1 MNLKKKTKKEFS
13 IDISS
18 LVDVLFTLLI
28 FFSLTSTF
36 VRESGLKVDLPE
48 ASSSNTM
55 LEIKKVEITLSSEG
69 TMSVNDIPV
78 PGLDELKSRLSK
90 FDSGMRIKYLMVIKA
105 DTKTQHGEVTKVLDT
120 LKSMKFE
127 NIAIATRA
135 SE

>member
-55 LEIKKVEITLSSEG
+55 LEVEKVELTIGVEG
-69 TMSVNDIPV
+69 NMSMNDIP
-78 PGLDELKSRLSK
+78 LEDIDDLKSRLSK
-90 FDSGMRIKYLMVIKA
+90 FDTGMRIKYLMVIKA
-105 DTKTQHGEVTKVLDT
+105 DTKTQHGLVTNVLDM

-127 NIAIATRA
+127 NIAIATRS

>member
-1 MNLKKKTKKEFS
+1 MNLKRKTKKEFN

-48 ASSSNTM
+48 ASSTNTM
-55 LEIKKVEITLSSEG
+55 LEVEKVEITIGTEG
-69 TMSVNDIPV
+69 KMSMNDIPV
-78 PGLDELKSRLSK
+78 NDVDELRSRLSK
-90 FDSGMRIKYLMVIKA
+90 FDTGMRIKYLMVIKA
-105 DTKTQHGEVTKVLDT
+105 DTKTRHGEVTNVLDM

-127 NIAIATRA
+127 NIAIATRS

>member
-55 LEIKKVEITLSSEG
+55 LEVEKIEITLSTDG
-69 TMSVNDIPV
+69 RMSMNDIPV
-78 PGLDELKSRLSK
+78 EDLEELRSRLSK
-90 FDSGMRIKYLMVIKA
+90 FDSGIRIKYLMVIKA
-105 DTKTQHGEVTKVLDT
+105 DTNTHHGNVTVVLDM

-127 NIAIATRA
+127 NIAIATRS

>member
-55 LEIKKVEITLSSEG
+55 LEVEKVELTIGVEG
-69 TMSVNDIPV
+69 NMSMNDIPV
-78 PGLDELKSRLSK
+78 EDIDDLKSRLSK
-90 FDSGMRIKYLMVIKA
+90 FDTGMRIKYLMVIKA
-105 DTKTQHGEVTKVLDT
+105 DTKTQHGLVTNVLDM
-120 LKSMKFE
+120 LKLMKFE
-127 NIAIATRA
+127 NIAIATRS

>member
-55 LEIKKVEITLSSEG
+55 LEVEKIEITLSMDG
-69 TMSVNDIPV
+69 KMNMNDIPV
-78 PGLDELKSRLSK
+78 EDIEELRSRLSK

-105 DTKTQHGEVTKVLDT
+105 DTNTQHGNVTKVLDM

-127 NIAIATRA
+127 NIAIATRS

>member
-55 LEIKKVEITLSSEG
+55 LEVEKI
-69 TMSVNDIPV
+69 
-78 PGLDELKSRLSK
+78 
-90 FDSGMRIKYLMVIKA
+90 
-105 DTKTQHGEVTKVLDT
+105 
-120 LKSMKFE
+120 
-127 NIAIATRA
+127 
-135 SE
+135 

>member
-1 MNLKKKTKKEFS
+1 MNLKKKAKKEFS

-36 VRESGLKVDLPE
+36 VRESGLKVDLPQ
-48 ASSSNTM
+48 ASSSSTM
-55 LEIKKVEITLSSEG
+55 LEVEKIEIT
-69 TMSVNDIPV
+69 MSPDGNASINDIPV
-78 PGLDELKSRLSK
+78 ASIDELRSKLSK

-105 DTKTQHGEVTKVLDT
+105 DTNTQHGEVTKVLDI

-127 NIAIATRA
+127 NIAIATRS

>member
-1 MNLKKKTKKEFS
+1 MNLKKRTKREFS

-55 LEIKKVEITLSSEG
+55 LEVEKVEITIGVEGKLS
-69 TMSVNDIPV
+69 MNDIPV
-78 PGLDELKSRLSK
+78 ENIDQLRSRLSK
-90 FDSGMRIKYLMVIKA
+90 FDTGMRIKYLMVIKA
-105 DTKTQHGEVTKVLDT
+105 DTMTQHGLVTNVLDM

-127 NIAIATRA
+127 NIAIATRS

>member
-55 LEIKKVEITLSSEG
+55 LEIEKIEITMSTEG
-69 TMSVNDIPV
+69 KMSVNDIPV
-78 PGLDELKSRLSK
+78 PDIDELKSRLSK
-90 FDSGMRIKYLMVIKA
+90 FDSGMRIKYLIVIKA
-105 DTKTQHGEVTKVLDT
+105 DTRTQHGDVTKVLDT